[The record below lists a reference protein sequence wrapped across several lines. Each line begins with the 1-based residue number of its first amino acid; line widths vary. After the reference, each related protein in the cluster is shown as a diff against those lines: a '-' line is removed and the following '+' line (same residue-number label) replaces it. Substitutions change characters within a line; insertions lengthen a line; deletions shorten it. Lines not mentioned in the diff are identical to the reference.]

1 LSALRAIVTHPTP
14 DLDALLCIHLLRR
27 FGEDLFPGASAC
39 ELEFLSPAQIEE
51 MGGASALEGRGRLVV
66 DVGGGRFDNHP
77 SADSAGD
84 LDASAAELVAE
95 HLGVRGQP
103 ELGKLLE
110 FGARQDLKGES
121 IRSRDPVDHAI
132 ALPAVIDGLNLLHP
146 GDGAEVYRKIAPV
159 FDAIVATET
168 SWYTALQDADRA
180 ICREVGRAQVMAMES
195 ASKAAARAGR
205 YAGADLLL
213 VRYLPQGYSAF
224 TVRRNGPLRTM
235 TLEGL
240 AERVRRA
247 EAEAR
252 GQAPSGNLRGVGMVG
267 GWFLHQSRR
276 ILNKGSPKAPDVPPS
291 VLAVADLHALAVAEA
306 AAWSKNRR

>member
-1 LSALRAIVTHPTP
+1 LSSIRAIVTHPTP
-14 DLDALLCIHLLRR
+14 DLDALLCVYLLRR
-27 FGEDLFPGASAC
+27 FGEDAFPGVSSCA
-39 ELEFLSPAQIEE
+39 LEFLTPTQIEST
-51 MGGASALEGRGRLVV
+51 GGPGALETDGRLVV

-77 SADSAGD
+77 TRHSDGD

-95 HLGVRGQP
+95 HLGVRERP

-121 IRSRDPVDHAI
+121 LRSRDPVDHAI
-132 ALPAVIDGLNLLHP
+132 ALPAVIDGLNLMHP
-146 GDGAEVYRKIAPV
+146 DAADLVYSKVEPV
-159 FDAIVATET
+159 FDAIVATERA
-168 SWYTALQDADRA
+168 WYEALEDADRA
-180 ICREVGRAQVMAMES
+180 VRGEVGRAQVLAMES

-213 VRYLPQGYSAF
+213 VRYLPQGYCAF

-247 EAEAR
+247 EHEAR
-252 GQAPSGNLRGVGMVG
+252 GEVPSGDLRGVGMRG

-276 ILNKGSPKAPDVPPS
+276 ILNKGSPKAPDVEPTI
-291 VLAVADLHALAVAEA
+291 LGLRDLHAIAVA
-306 AAWSKNRR
+306 WLHRRRR